1 MSVKKN
7 GAGGKGGVSV
17 PARPLALQPSPPS
30 PLSPFFYSRR
40 LFPDTFLRAIPVH
53 KHREVDL
60 LLLRWDRACDRLEAL
75 EAAARRARRAAGFA
89 ASRAAAKAAAR
100 VAAAHPGCPASPTSI
115 AAAASTASAAA
126 APPPPAA
133 WRPMVHTR
141 WCGLGGPRV
150 DALDAAAAEVRSL
163 EAAVAAARAAALAA
177 RPSPSYFVFFSSQR
191 DAAIAAQ
198 AALQAEDGTSFRVLP
213 APGPEDVCWAT
224 LWMRWAERDA
234 RRLAGLPLI
243 ATLMVLP
250 IGFFLGGAAQ
260 LPAYVC
266 RLPRFGG
273 SGLCTRSTLRV
284 AATLLPPVALSI
296 YQGVIL
302 PKLLYWVALAEGQHV
317 ALSAMDRRIARLYFV
332 WDVINVFL
340 GFVLG
345 GSLFFELDTV
355 RQKGGEE
362 ERRDLSG

>member
-1 MSVKKN
+1 M
-7 GAGGKGGVSV
+7 
-17 PARPLALQPSPPS
+17 
-30 PLSPFFYSRR
+30 
-40 LFPDTFLRAIPVH
+40 
-53 KHREVDL
+53 
-60 LLLRWDRACDRLEAL
+60 
-75 EAAARRARRAAGFA
+75 
-89 ASRAAAKAAAR
+89 
-100 VAAAHPGCPASPTSI
+100 
-115 AAAASTASAAA
+115 
-126 APPPPAA
+126 
-133 WRPMVHTR
+133 
-141 WCGLGGPRV
+141 
-150 DALDAAAAEVRSL
+150 
-163 EAAVAAARAAALAA
+163 
-177 RPSPSYFVFFSSQR
+177 
-191 DAAIAAQ
+191 
-198 AALQAEDGTSFRVLP
+198 QAEDGTSFRVLP

-243 ATLMVLP
+243 ATLMILP

-266 RLPRFGG
+266 RLPRFGD
-273 SGLCTRSTLRV
+273 SGLCTRSVLRV

-317 ALSAMDRRIARLYFV
+317 ALSAMDRRVARLYFV

-355 RQKGGEE
+355 
-362 ERRDLSG
+362 

>member
-1 MSVKKN
+1 
-7 GAGGKGGVSV
+7 
-17 PARPLALQPSPPS
+17 
-30 PLSPFFYSRR
+30 
-40 LFPDTFLRAIPVH
+40 
-53 KHREVDL
+53 VDL

-89 ASRAAAKAAAR
+89 AAKAAAKAAAR
-100 VAAAHPGCPASPTSI
+100 VAAAHPASPTTVAVAAS
-115 AAAASTASAAA
+115 AAAAAA
-126 APPPPAA
+126 APPPPSA
-133 WRPMVHTR
+133 WRPILRTR
-141 WCGLGGPRV
+141 WCGLGGPAV
-150 DALDAAAAEVRSL
+150 DALDAAAAEVREL
-163 EAAVAAARAAALAA
+163 ECAVAAARAAALAA

-243 ATLMVLP
+243 ATLMILP

-266 RLPRFGG
+266 RLPRFGD
-273 SGLCTRSTLRV
+273 SGLCTRSVLRV

-317 ALSAMDRRIARLYFV
+317 ALSAMDRRVARLYFV

-355 RQKGGEE
+355 
-362 ERRDLSG
+362 